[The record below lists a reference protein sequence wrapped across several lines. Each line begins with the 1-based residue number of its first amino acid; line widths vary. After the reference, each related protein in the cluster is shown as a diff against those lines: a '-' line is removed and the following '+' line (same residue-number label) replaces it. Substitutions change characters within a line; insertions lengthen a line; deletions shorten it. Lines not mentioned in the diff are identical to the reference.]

1 MTSILDVTVAVNTD
15 SVTIDVSPSA
25 NPARDGVQAL
35 ARVARRT
42 APPRELAA

>member
-1 MTSILDVTVAVNTD
+1 MTSNLNVTVAVNID
-15 SVTIDVSPSA
+15 SGTINFIPVAAPT
-25 NPARDGVQAL
+25 RDHVQAL